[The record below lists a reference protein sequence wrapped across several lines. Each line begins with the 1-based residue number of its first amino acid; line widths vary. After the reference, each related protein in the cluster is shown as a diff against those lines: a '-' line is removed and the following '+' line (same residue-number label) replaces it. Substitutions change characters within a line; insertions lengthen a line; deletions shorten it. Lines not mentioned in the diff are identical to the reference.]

1 MNIVLACLLIL
12 FSAYSTEAALLY
24 KVPADFSVKEEVI
37 KWPQGVQGSGS
48 SEFKEAL
55 GSYKKGDYNLAL
67 SQFRLL
73 AEKFPGSDAAA
84 TANMYAGSI
93 YYKMAGF
100 SDKKKD
106 SRLLMD
112 ALQSFQKA
120 LRYYPGEKYA
130 PVILLEIGKIYS
142 DLNFLAEASGSF
154 KRVIKEYSATE
165 YAAEGQY
172 LLALS
177 YMEEGSYNE
186 ALSEYK
192 ILAIRYPG
200 ELEKER
206 VFGTGEVFLSLHE
219 FGEAKKFY
227 DEGLRRWPAYVKG
240 SPKLL
245 FDYSECQ
252 FQNGEF
258 IEAREG
264 FLTFYNI
271 YPKGKEAG
279 AALNRVGDT
288 YMLERRAGI
297 AEKIYAY
304 VLELFPK
311 SRDAFV
317 SMLALGDVKLSSNSG
332 DKFYQDALKY
342 YKDVEDL
349 SGDEGL
355 ILKARYSRGRIFE
368 AEGKYRK
375 ALNVYT
381 ELLGASEESLRKEV
395 SYSLNNLIGK
405 IGGEVEERL
414 RRSDHLGVVRL
425 YQTYYKNILEHV
437 KDERLLMM
445 VAEAHEKLLLYND
458 ASIIYQMI
466 IGRSGGKKEMALFES
481 GRLYARMGDDRKA
494 VEVIGSYLEDY
505 PKGERVVDARV
516 IIGEGLYNL
525 KEYKKAAN
533 VFYSVMRD
541 APYRYPAIYIKLADI
556 MQKTGQHEESVNILT
571 DLLRHP
577 QTKQEGDLLSQVYI
591 SLGNAYVGIRRY
603 QDALDAYTAVV
614 KNSKSEDETV
624 LIQLI
629 MGDCL
634 IRLGRKD
641 EAKEIFSMLKGSAKG
656 IVKQFS
662 EGRLKDME
670 LKI

>member
-1 MNIVLACLLIL
+1 MNIVLTCLLIL
-12 FSAYSTEAALLY
+12 FSADITEAALLY
-24 KVPADFSVKEEVI
+24 KVPADFSVKDEVI

-93 YYKMAGF
+93 YYKMAAIEG
-100 SDKKKD
+100 KKD
-106 SRLLMD
+106 SKLLMN

-120 LRYYPGEKYA
+120 VRYYSGEKYA
-130 PVILLEIGKIYS
+130 PAILLEIGKIYL
-142 DLNFLAEASGSF
+142 DLNFMAEASGSF

-165 YAAEGQY
+165 YAAEGRY

-177 YMEEGSYNE
+177 YMGEGSYNE
-186 ALSEYK
+186 ALFEYK

-200 ELEKER
+200 KLEKER

-227 DEGLRRWPAYVKG
+227 DEGLRRWPAYIKVN
-240 SPKLL
+240 PKVL
-245 FDYSECQ
+245 FNYSECR

-258 IEAREG
+258 TEARDG

-271 YPKGKEAG
+271 YPKSKEAG
-279 AALNRVGDT
+279 AALNRVGYT
-288 YMLERRAGI
+288 YMLERKFGI

-317 SMLALGDVKLSSNSG
+317 GMLALGDVKLSSNSG
-332 DKFYQDALKY
+332 DISYQDALKY

-355 ILKARYSRGRIFE
+355 ILKARYSMGRVFE
-368 AEGKYRK
+368 TEGKYRK

-381 ELLGASEESLRKEV
+381 ELLGITEESVRKEA

-405 IGGEVEERL
+405 IGREMEERL
-414 RRSDHLGVVRL
+414 RRSDHLGAVRL

-437 KDERLLMM
+437 KDESLLMR

-458 ASIIYQMI
+458 TSIIYQKI
-466 IGRSGGKKEMALFES
+466 IERNGWGKEIALFES

-505 PKGERVVDARV
+505 PNGERAVDARV

-525 KEYKKAAN
+525 KEYEKGAN

-541 APYRYPAIYIKLADI
+541 APYRYPAIYIKLSDI

-571 DLLRHP
+571 DLIKHS

-591 SLGNAYVGIRRY
+591 SLGNAYFSIRRY

-614 KNSKSEDETV
+614 ENSKSEDETAFAR
-624 LIQLI
+624 LM

-634 IRLGRKD
+634 VRLGRKD

-662 EGRLKDME
+662 EERLKDME